1 MGTADQ
7 GNTGSDGMPPSGDAG
22 QSTVPGAEASP
33 STQGGVDAS
42 NSSSMATLLQT
53 STPAVEAPAAPEGES
68 AEPDFSEWFGR
79 TIDGR
84 YKIVELL
91 GEGGMGAV
99 FVAEHLSLR
108 KQVALKIIRPEFAGV
123 PEIAARFTREAMA
136 TGKLDHPHVAS
147 ALDYGMLPDGAA
159 YLVIQLVRGKA
170 LRNLLDERS
179 LPWPTA
185 CDIAGQIADALAGAH
200 AEGIVHRDLKPD
212 NVLLELRDDGRYL
225 AKVVDFGIAR
235 VATDPSAA
243 AAPGDGLTRM
253 GMVMGTPG
261 YMSPEQA
268 LGEAVDHRTD
278 LYALGVVLWESIA
291 GRPLFVAESLTE
303 LIAKQLADAPTPL
316 ASVTGLPIPEPID
329 ELILQ
334 LLSRTPASRPESAA
348 EVRDML
354 RKFAAAGS
362 QGEGDLATLPGGA
375 FGVQRRTERA
385 PTVTMVPRPPSAISR
400 LQAELRRR
408 WAQDR
413 RSMLALGGVVGVLL
427 LVGLIGLASGDDE
440 GSSDDPRPPSEA
452 MLMADTGGD
461 EATRDADR
469 AEDADEAKDKDRAKD
484 KAKDKAKDDP
494 DADKDPA
501 ATGGDEGGGQQ
512 GILAAASEI
521 AGRIDALLNGDEAGD
536 RRAAAAEL
544 LEEPDG
550 LPPVIVALAELELA
564 KRCKDKK
571 AKIIALTKLGDP
583 QVRPALER
591 VSALPRKGCTPFG
604 QGDCW
609 KCLRRTV
616 KSSLATLAK
625 AGDKDDA
632 PDKTQDKSKSKGK

>member
-1 MGTADQ
+1 
-7 GNTGSDGMPPSGDAG
+7 
-22 QSTVPGAEASP
+22 
-33 STQGGVDAS
+33 
-42 NSSSMATLLQT
+42 MATLLQT
-53 STPAVEAPAAPEGES
+53 STPAAEAPAKTSEES
-68 AEPDFSEWFGR
+68 AQPDFSEWFGR

-170 LRNLLDERS
+170 LRSLLDEHS

-235 VATDPSAA
+235 VATDPNVAA
-243 AAPGDGLTRM
+243 TPGDGLTRM

-291 GRPLFVAESLTE
+291 GRPLFAAESLME

-316 ASVTGLPIPEPID
+316 ASVTGQPIPEPID

-334 LLSRTPASRPESAA
+334 LLSRTPSARPESAA
-348 EVRDML
+348 EVRDTL
-354 RKFAAAGS
+354 RKFAAAGA
-362 QGEGDLATLPGGA
+362 QGQGDLSTLPGGN
-375 FGVQRRTERA
+375 FSVQRRTERA
-385 PTVTMVPRPPSAISR
+385 PTFAMHPRPPSPLSRLQAELSR

-408 WAQDR
+408 WAEDR
-413 RSMLALGGVVGVLL
+413 RSMLVLGGVIGVLL
-427 LVGLIGLASGDDE
+427 LVGLLALGGGDDE
-440 GSSDDPRPPSEA
+440 GSADSSQTASEA
-452 MLMADTGGD
+452 MLMADTASGD
-461 EATRDADR
+461 DDKGDGDRGDANAAEGNPSEGRDSD
-469 AEDADEAKDKDRAKD
+469 
-484 KAKDKAKDDP
+484 
-494 DADKDPA
+494 
-501 ATGGDEGGGQQ
+501 GQQ

-521 AGRIDALLNGDEAGD
+521 AGKIDALLNGEESTA
-536 RRAAAAEL
+536 RKAAAADL

-564 KRCKDKK
+564 KRCKDKR
-571 AKIIALTKLGDP
+571 AKIIALTELGDP

-591 VSALPRKGCTPFG
+591 ISALPRKGCSPFG

-616 KSSLATLAK
+616 KSSLATLK
-625 AGDKDDA
+625 TDKDDA
-632 PDKTQDKSKSKGK
+632 GGGEDGK